1 MEVIL
6 GKIPRGSYFCFGED
20 PTWKLEVILGKIP
33 RGSYFGKD
41 PKWKL
46 LNPTWKL
53 FWVKCQVEVILGKI
67 PFEVILGKIP
77 SGS

>member
-1 MEVIL
+1 MEV
-6 GKIPRGSYFCFGED
+6 
-20 PTWKLEVILGKIP
+20 
-33 RGSYFGKD
+33 GSYFGKD
-41 PKWKL
+41 PAWKL
-46 LNPTWKL
+46 FWERSQVEVIKSHVEVILGKMPSGSYFGKNPIWKL